1 MGPRGPRGP
10 RVPGSRDPG
19 VPGSGG
25 PRFPRPRNRI
35 RLGRSL
41 GRPVRRSITPSIAR
55 PITRSIAR
63 CTRPFDPGVG
73 ALTPKPKASEG
84 GEKGKHLM
92 GATRGG
98 TPEGKETSACL
109 VSYLSRCTRPFDPG
123 VGTPTPKPEAS
134 EGGENGNNL
143 KKKNLFPGPSVR
155 DRVPGLKI
163 VFASRSVDC
172 SGCRRRPGARV
183 VPRAPRSRKGRG
195 RTVDSTKRTCLSS
208 PMFI

>member
-1 MGPRGPRGP
+1 MIESHSPPLCLAPHADAWRKLTSGFIPPDAAASRGGLWDGIYHGSLASSRGVWAP
-10 RVPGSRDPG
+10 GVPGVPGSRDPG

-73 ALTPKPKASEG
+73 TLTPKPKASEG

-134 EGGENGNNL
+134 EGGENGNIL
-143 KKKNLFPGPSVR
+143 L
-155 DRVPGLKI
+155 
-163 VFASRSVDC
+163 
-172 SGCRRRPGARV
+172 
-183 VPRAPRSRKGRG
+183 
-195 RTVDSTKRTCLSS
+195 
-208 PMFI
+208 